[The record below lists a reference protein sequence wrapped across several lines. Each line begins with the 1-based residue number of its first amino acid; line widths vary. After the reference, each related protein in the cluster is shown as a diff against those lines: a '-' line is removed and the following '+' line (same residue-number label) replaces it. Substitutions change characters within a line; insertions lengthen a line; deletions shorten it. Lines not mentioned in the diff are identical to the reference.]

1 MTDEFNLSD
10 SEIVVMRI
18 LWTLGDISSEE
29 IIAAIPDFYQWSPS
43 TVRTFLA
50 RLTKKGITSSTRKG
64 HKFIYHAQKTEDEV
78 IQLLT
83 SELLHKICAMK
94 QTDVVVNLIDYGEFT
109 ADDKSRINRHLSAK
123 TEVDKVSCDC
133 LSKFHICNC

>member
-43 TVRTFLA
+43 TVRTF
-50 RLTKKGITSSTRKG
+50 
-64 HKFIYHAQKTEDEV
+64 
-78 IQLLT
+78 
-83 SELLHKICAMK
+83 
-94 QTDVVVNLIDYGEFT
+94 
-109 ADDKSRINRHLSAK
+109 
-123 TEVDKVSCDC
+123 
-133 LSKFHICNC
+133 